1 MRLHHATLALGIG
14 AALLASAAPVSGQ
27 GEMPPRPA
35 APAARPWPP
44 ARTPDGQP
52 DVQGMWRPEI
62 PGTHSLNPAQ
72 SSGAEFEERVTGKG
86 KRNPSRIVD
95 PPDGAIPYQP
105 WAAALQKKLE
115 AEFENPT
122 RPEHIDTAT
131 RCLVPGV
138 PRLYYFPAFR
148 IMQPAGS
155 VVFVWDDHHAY
166 RVIPLDGRPHVGPD
180 VKLWMGDGRGRWEG
194 NTLVVDTTN
203 FTNLSAFQ
211 GSGEKLHLVERF
223 TRVADDTLIYQ
234 FTAEDPTTWSKAWT
248 AEIPWTKTQGPVY
261 EWACHEGNLMIS
273 NILRGARVA
282 EQDAAQKRER

>member
-35 APAARPWPP
+35 SPAARPWPP

-194 NTLVVDTTN
+194 NTLVVDTRN
-203 FTNLSAFQ
+203 LKAKSRLDVVGDFFTD
-211 GSGEKLHLVERF
+211 KTHLVERLTFVDANTMNYEATVDDPTVF
-223 TRVADDTLIYQ
+223 TR
-234 FTAEDPTTWSKAWT
+234 
-248 AEIPWTKTQGPVY
+248 PWTMRVVQRRLPDDEMW
-261 EWACHEGNLMIS
+261 EWACHEGE
-273 NILRGARVA
+273 R
-282 EQDAAQKRER
+282 DAARSYLGTPEAEKQQ

>member
-1 MRLHHATLALGIG
+1 MRLHHVTLALGIS
-14 AALLASAAPVSGQ
+14 AVLLASAAPVSGQ
-27 GEMPPRPA
+27 GEMTRPK
-35 APAARPWPP
+35 APAAKPWPP
-44 ARTPDGQP
+44 AQTPDGQP
-52 DVQGMWRPEI
+52 DVQGTWRPEI

-95 PPDGAIPYQP
+95 PPSGEIPYQP
-105 WAAALQKKLE
+105 WAAALQQKL
-115 AEFENPT
+115 ASEFENAT

-166 RVIPLDGRPHVGPD
+166 RVIHLDGRPHVGPD

-194 NTLVVDTTN
+194 NTLVVDTRN
-203 FTNLSAFQ
+203 LKAKSRLDVVGDFFTDKA
-211 GSGEKLHLVERF
+211 HLVERMTF
-223 TRVADDTLIYQ
+223 VDANTMNYEVTI
-234 FTAEDPTTWSKAWT
+234 EDPTVFTR
-248 AEIPWTKTQGPVY
+248 PWTMRVVQRRLPDDEMW
-261 EWACHEGNLMIS
+261 EWACHEGE
-273 NILRGARVA
+273 R
-282 EQDAAQKRER
+282 DAARSFLGTPEAEKQ